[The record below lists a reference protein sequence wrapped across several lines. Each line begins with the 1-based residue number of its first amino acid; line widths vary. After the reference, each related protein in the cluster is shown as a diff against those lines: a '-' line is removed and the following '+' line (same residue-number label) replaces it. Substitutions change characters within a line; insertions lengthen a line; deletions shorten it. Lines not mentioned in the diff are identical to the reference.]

1 LRVVYYLF
9 IWIFLG
15 SIEVFADFRDLK
27 KVFLKKDQTKK
38 LLVKYDTYERVF
50 EFRWTLFVNNSLV
63 VLRSYDKI
71 VAQNVIYLNER
82 SSSFRVELKSRGADS
97 LNTPYIL
104 VLFKDFDYEKKEAYF
119 EILLSDKKMQIE
131 LEEL

>member
-1 LRVVYYLF
+1 MRVVYYLF